1 MARLVN
7 KMFEERK
14 RIEDE
19 LKKKEAY
26 QQLVLDSLP
35 MAFYITSPDSIIG
48 GRWVSEQIYKLTGYR
63 SEQFLGDEDL
73 WAARIHPQDRKST
86 TDALTNMSQNGPLK
100 IEYRWQTAS
109 GIYIWIEDHAIL
121 IQGRNG
127 VPAEIIGTW
136 RDITKRRKSDEAL
149 KLSEATLRSIAG
161 VLSVGIGQVL
171 NQVIKQANDKLC
183 AMTGYSSEA
192 LIGQNVRILY
202 PSQEE
207 FERVG
212 REYCSQIREK
222 ETGTVEARWQRKD
235 GTIIN
240 VLMSSTPVDRTDQEA
255 PVIFTVQDMSEQ
267 KTAKTERKDLENLL
281 RQSQKM
287 EAIGTL
293 AGGIAHDFN
302 NILSPILIQTELA
315 LMDLP
320 QDSLLRF
327 NLEDVLEAAHRAREL
342 VKRILAFSRQSDENH
357 QPVEVKSVIAD
368 ALKLLRA
375 TLPTTIRIEQQ
386 IESKSDTIL
395 ADSTQIYQILM
406 NLGTNASHAMRA
418 NGGILKVILEDVEID
433 MDEAV
438 RRNVNPGPYLKLS
451 IADTGCGMGQEVM
464 GRIFDPYFTT
474 KEKGEGSG
482 LGLAV
487 VHGIVKG
494 YGGAIVVESE
504 TGSGTVFEVFLPQTD
519 REMSI
524 KTEEKGPMPRGD
536 EKILVVDDEKAV
548 VDATQ
553 QILERLGYDVV
564 ARTSSREA
572 LEVFCSQPD
581 MFDLVLTDQTM
592 PNMTGVEFAGE
603 LMALR
608 KDIPVI
614 LFTGFS
620 ETIDEEKAKSM
631 GIVELIMKPL
641 VMREMAEKI
650 RNILDNR

>member
-1 MARLVN
+1 MHVN
-7 KMFEERK
+7 M
-14 RIEDE
+14 E
-19 LKKKEAY
+19 L
-26 QQLVLDSLP
+26 LLDSLP
-35 MAFYITSPDSIIG
+35 MAFYTTSPDGIS

-63 SEQFLGDEDL
+63 PDQFRGNEDL
-73 WAARIHPQDRKST
+73 WAERIHPQDRKGT
-86 TDALTNMSQNGPLK
+86 IDALKNMPQNGPLE
-100 IEYRWQTAS
+100 IEYRWQIAG

-121 IQGRNG
+121 IQDRNG
-127 VPAEIIGTW
+127 VPTEIIGTW

-149 KLSEATLRSIAG
+149 KLSEATLRSIFDA
-161 VLSVGIGQVL
+161 SPVGIGQVL

-183 AMTGYSSEA
+183 AMTGYSSEE

-202 PSQEE
+202 PSQKE
-207 FERVG
+207 FEWAG
-212 REYCSQIREK
+212 REKCSQIREK
-222 ETGTVEARWQRKD
+222 GTGTVETKWQRKD
-235 GTIIN
+235 GAIID
-240 VLMSSTPVDRTDQEA
+240 VLMSSTPVDRIDQTA
-255 PVIFTVQDMSEQ
+255 PVIFTALDISDQ
-267 KTAKTERKDLENLL
+267 KMAEAERRDLENLL
-281 RQSQKM
+281 WKAQKM

-302 NILSPILIQTELA
+302 NILSPIMIQTELT

-320 QDSLLRF
+320 QDSPLRC

-342 VKRILAFSRQSDENH
+342 VKQILAFSRQSDEDRR
-357 QPVEVKSVIAD
+357 PVEVKSVIAD

-375 TLPTTIRIEQQ
+375 TLPTTIQIEQQ

-395 ADSTQIYQILM
+395 ADSTQIHQILM
-406 NLGTNASHAMRA
+406 NLGTNASYAMRA
-418 NGGILKVILEDVEID
+418 NGGILKVILEDVEIGR
-433 MDEAV
+433 DEAV

-451 IADTGCGMGQEVM
+451 IADTGCGMDQAVM

-487 VHGIVKG
+487 VHGIVKS
-494 YGGAIVVESE
+494 YGGAITVESE
-504 TGSGTVFEVFLPQTD
+504 PGSGTVFDVFLPRID

-524 KTEEKGPMPRGD
+524 KIEENGPMPHGD
-536 EKILVVDDEKAV
+536 EKILVVDDEKAI
-548 VDATQ
+548 VDAIQ
-553 QILERLGYDVV
+553 KILERLGYDVV

-620 ETIDEEKAKSM
+620 ETINEEKAKSI
-631 GIVELIMKPL
+631 GIVEFIMKPL
-641 VMREMAEKI
+641 VMSEMAEKI
-650 RNILDNR
+650 RNILDNQ